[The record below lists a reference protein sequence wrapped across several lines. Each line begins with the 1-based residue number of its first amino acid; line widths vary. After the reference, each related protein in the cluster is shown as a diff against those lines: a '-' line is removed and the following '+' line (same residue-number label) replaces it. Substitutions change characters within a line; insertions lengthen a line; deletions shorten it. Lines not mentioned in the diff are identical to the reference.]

1 MIKHKIKTRYIVI
14 GSIILLLIVLRL
26 LLPAIVLRYA
36 NNTLENMNGYYGHV
50 DDIDIALYRGAYQ
63 LNNIYINKLDSATQ
77 KQTPFFSSRTVD
89 LSVEW
94 RALFEGSL
102 VGEIELYS
110 PKLVF
115 TKDKAEIGQV
125 AKDTNDFRKVL
136 KDFMPLKINRFEVQ
150 NGSIHY
156 VDSTSSPKVDL
167 SLKETYVLAQNLK
180 NTSDK
185 KEKLPSTVVAR
196 ANAYGGSL
204 SLDMKLDG
212 LADKPT
218 FDLTAE
224 LKGANLV
231 KVNDFFIAYGK
242 FDVSKGTMG
251 LYSEFAADDGKF
263 KGYVKP
269 IIKDLDVKGPEDKDD
284 KFLQKAKESVIG
296 VAGDILK
303 NPKKKQVATKITVQ
317 GSFDNTSVD
326 VMGAVW
332 EVLKNAFI
340 EALLPSVDNEINIS
354 SPSEVSDDKE
364 KKGFFKRLFSGKDKK
379 DEKDKDEKEVEK
391 KKTGLE
397 KYKTSD

>member
-1 MIKHKIKTRYIVI
+1 
-14 GSIILLLIVLRL
+14 
-26 LLPAIVLRYA
+26 
-36 NNTLENMNGYYGHV
+36 MNGYYGHV
-50 DDIDIALYRGAYQ
+50 QDIDIALYRGAYQ
-63 LNNIYINKLDSATQ
+63 LDSIYINKLDSATQ
-77 KQTPFFSSRTVD
+77 KQTPFFGAKTID

-136 KDFMPLKINRFEVQ
+136 KDFMPLKVNRFEVQ
-150 NGSIHY
+150 HGSVHY
-156 VDSTSSPKVDL
+156 VDSTASPKVDL
-167 SLKETYVLAQNLK
+167 SLEDTYILAQNLK

-185 KEKLPSTVVAR
+185 KEKLPSSVIAR

-204 SLDMKLDG
+204 SFDMKLDG
-212 LADKPT
+212 LADDPT

-224 LKGANLV
+224 LKNANLV

-251 LYSEFAADDGKF
+251 LYSEFAADNGKF

-269 IIKDLDVKGPEDKDD
+269 IIKNLEVKGTEDKDD

-296 VAGDILK
+296 VAADILK
-303 NPKKKQVATKITVQ
+303 NPKKKQVATKITVE
-317 GSFDNTSVD
+317 GSFHNTSVD

-354 SPSEVSDDKE
+354 SPSEVSEDKK
-364 KKGFFKRLFSGKDKK
+364 KKGFFRRLFSGKDKK
-379 DEKDKDEKEVEK
+379 DEEDKEEKEVK
-391 KKTGLE
+391 KEKTGLE
-397 KYKTSD
+397 KYKTSNR